1 MSEKNEMFELNGEQL
16 EQVIGGV
23 NRIVNT
29 GCGDKAAIRKGP
41 GKGWG
46 QLTSIVNGTN
56 VNTISDAV
64 WDDVS
69 GRHYIEIE
77 FYDRNG
83 VFRTGWIA
91 TSLIGLPR

>member
-64 WDDVS
+64 WD
-69 GRHYIEIE
+69 
-77 FYDRNG
+77 RNG